1 MYVVTFKLKAKFT
14 HGVEE
19 NLLCTTLRNQSKC
32 SSQKSNMDLDRRTYF
47 PKPCCYHTKYIIIR
61 KNVANITYFQN
72 PSRQEVTP
80 NRLAL
85 SWTFIKSFFLATF
98 WLFFIVYFSTMVFI
112 KIYLINHSIII
123 RKFVANIY
131 PPGHRLLT
139 TYMNSI
145 QIGSCRTWIVHG
157 GKKECCPVITHVM
170 WFLFSKIII
179 HKYLI
184 SCLCQDFSLWRKV

>member
-1 MYVVTFKLKAKFT
+1 MLKSSYICTYNVAIFKSAIIQIVHFKLKAKFT

-85 SWTFIKSFFLATF
+85 SWTFIKSFFFGYFLIIF
-98 WLFFIVYFSTMVFI
+98 YSLFFNLGFYQ
-112 KIYLINHSIII
+112 
-123 RKFVANIY
+123 NISY
-131 PPGHRLLT
+131 
-139 TYMNSI
+139 
-145 QIGSCRTWIVHG
+145 
-157 GKKECCPVITHVM
+157 
-170 WFLFSKIII
+170 
-179 HKYLI
+179 
-184 SCLCQDFSLWRKV
+184 

>member
-61 KNVANITYFQN
+61 KYVANSF
-72 PSRQEVTP
+72 PE
-80 NRLAL
+80 L
-85 SWTFIKSFFLATF
+85 SSNLLFFWATF
-98 WLFFIVYFSTMVFI
+98 WLFFILYFSTMVFI
-112 KIYLINHSIII
+112 KTYLINHSIII

-131 PPGHRLLT
+131 PAGHRLLT

-145 QIGSCRTWIVHG
+145 QIGSCRTWIVHR
-157 GKKECCPVITHVM
+157 GKKRMLPCDYSPNVISI
-170 WFLFSKIII
+170 FENNNS
-179 HKYLI
+179 
-184 SCLCQDFSLWRKV
+184 

>member
-72 PSRQEVTP
+72 PSREEVTP
-80 NRLAL
+80 NRQIFNKAFLN
-85 SWTFIKSFFLATF
+85 FHQIFFLGYFLIIFYT
-98 WLFFIVYFSTMVFI
+98 LFF
-112 KIYLINHSIII
+112 NHG
-123 RKFVANIY
+123 FYQNISY
-131 PPGHRLLT
+131 K
-139 TYMNSI
+139 S
-145 QIGSCRTWIVHG
+145 
-157 GKKECCPVITHVM
+157 
-170 WFLFSKIII
+170 
-179 HKYLI
+179 
-184 SCLCQDFSLWRKV
+184 